1 MATGNATRLALAMV
15 SCLHLAMVVEA
26 DVFLSL
32 NPIHPYIYI
41 YNYLHIIFAVTKS
54 MIHSCPTR
62 IP

>member
-41 YNYLHIIFAVTKS
+41 QLFTHYICSDQVNDS
-54 MIHSCPTR
+54 
-62 IP
+62 